1 MLGNYF
7 HQTKLEPIFF
17 PLRLAFL
24 SALPVHK
31 MNFHYYVS
39 IHEQIRLFFGSLVTT
54 ADKFNA
60 TNCTVFNTDTC
71 CTNLQAPF
79 WVFLYVLVI
88 GTELHVVFMHL
99 YRTVMLKS
107 WTSWHSCK

>member
-1 MLGNYF
+1 MGDLVFHSSRQNTSNRHFYYREKNQIYLGMLGNYF

-24 SALPVHK
+24 SALPVHM

-54 ADKFNA
+54 A
-60 TNCTVFNTDTC
+60 
-71 CTNLQAPF
+71 
-79 WVFLYVLVI
+79 
-88 GTELHVVFMHL
+88 E
-99 YRTVMLKS
+99 
-107 WTSWHSCK
+107 